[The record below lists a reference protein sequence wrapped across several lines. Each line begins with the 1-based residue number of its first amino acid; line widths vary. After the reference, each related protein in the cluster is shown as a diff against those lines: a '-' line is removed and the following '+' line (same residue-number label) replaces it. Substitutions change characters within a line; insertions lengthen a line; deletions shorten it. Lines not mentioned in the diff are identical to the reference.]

1 MPHGA
6 PRVDRLLDRLL
17 RQGEPRLLF
26 KGRVGLEKESLR
38 VARHG
43 GIATTP
49 HPAALGSALTHPWIT
64 TDYSEALLE
73 FVTPP
78 FENFVETLHCLQGL
92 HRYVHERLEEEILW
106 ATSMPCILA
115 GEKSIPIARYG
126 TSNVGRMKHVY
137 RIGLG
142 HRYGR
147 VMQVIAGVHFNFSLH
162 EEFWPMYA
170 AVAGE
175 ENSRAFRDRH
185 YMGMVRNL
193 QRYGWIIPYLFG
205 ASPAVCKSFFA
216 DKEPDLLVFDDTTYY
231 EPFATSLRM
240 GDIGYQNRK
249 EEGMGVKACYDSLGD
264 YVHSLACAT
273 MKPCPVW
280 EAIGVKVDGEYRQLS
295 VCQLQIENEYYSSVR
310 PKEIPQG
317 METPS
322 RALLERGI
330 RYVELRSLDV
340 NAYHPLGIDDSQ
352 VRFLHLFMLY
362 CLLRDSP
369 PIDPEER
376 KEIDRNLLWVAHQGR
391 DPALKLQRGG
401 RAVLFRDWAREL
413 LAAMQPLAELAAAH
427 TGDSAYHETYRAQ
440 CAKVDD
446 AELTP
451 SGRMLREMRERG
463 EGFYEF
469 AHRLSREQWRFFEQ
483 TVLDESFR
491 GRLDALARESLEA
504 QWRMEAEEQEPFD
517 RFLERYFAGQVRGC
531 ESCGSGRSAGITG
544 RRRSPSTAPGR
555 GGGRGAGA

>member
-1 MPHGA
+1 MPDGCPSIEA
-6 PRVDRLLDRLL
+6 LLARIA
-17 RQGEPRLLF
+17 REGEPGLLF

-38 VARHG
+38 VARSG

-78 FENFVETLHCLQGL
+78 FEDFDQALAHLAGL
-92 HRYVHERLEEEILW
+92 HRYVWERLDEEILW

-126 TSNVGRMKHVY
+126 SSNPGRMKYIY
-137 RIGLG
+137 RVGLG

-162 EEFWPMYA
+162 DDFWPMFMA
-170 AVAGE
+170 LVGGDD
-175 ENSRAFRDRH
+175 SRAFRDER

-193 QRYGWIIPYLFG
+193 QRYGWIVPYLFG

-216 DKEPDLLVFDDTTYY
+216 DSEPDLLVFDDTTYY

-249 EEGMGVKACYDSLGD
+249 EEGVGVKANYDSLNG

-273 MKPCPVW
+273 QTPCPLW
-280 EAIGVKVDGEYRQLS
+280 EAIGVKVDGEYRQLNAN
-295 VCQLQIENEYYSSVR
+295 QLQIENEYYSSVR
-310 PKEIPQG
+310 PKAIPEG

-322 RALLERGI
+322 RALLEKGI

-340 NAYHPLGIDDSQ
+340 NAYHPLGIDKSQ
-352 VRFLHLFMLY
+352 MLFLHLFMLY

-369 PIDPEER
+369 RIDEEER
-376 KEIDRNLLWVAHQGR
+376 REIDRNLIWVAHQGR
-391 DPALKLQRGG
+391 DPQLKLQRAGK
-401 RAVLFRDWAREL
+401 AVLFRQWAGEL
-413 LAAMQPLAELAAAH
+413 LDAMMPLAEAAKSW
-427 TGDSAYHETYRAQ
+427 TGEAGYLESLRDQ
-440 CAKVDD
+440 QAKVAD
-446 AELTP
+446 ADLTP
-451 SGRMLREMRERG
+451 SGRMLGEMRDRA
-463 EGFYEF
+463 EGFYQF
-469 AHRLSREQWRFFEQ
+469 ANRLSRTQWHSHGSRSLEKAFSDD
-483 TVLDESFR
+483 LD
-491 GRLDALARESLEA
+491 RLAQESL
-504 QWRMEAEEQEPFD
+504 QRQRQMEAEESEDFD
-517 RFLERYFAGQVRGC
+517 CFLGRYFAGQVEGC
-531 ESCGSGRSAGITG
+531 ARD
-544 RRRSPSTAPGR
+544 
-555 GGGRGAGA
+555 

>member
-1 MPHGA
+1 VPDAA
-6 PRVDRLLDRLL
+6 PRVDHLLDRLS
-17 RQGEPRLLF
+17 REGDPGLLV

-38 VARHG
+38 VARSG

-78 FENFVETLHCLQGL
+78 FEEFSEALRCLRGL
-92 HRYVHERLEEEILW
+92 HRYVHERLGEEILW

-126 TSNVGRMKHVY
+126 SSNLGRMKHVY
-137 RIGLG
+137 RVGLG
-142 HRYGR
+142 YRYGR

-162 EEFWPMYA
+162 EAFWPMYRDLLG
-170 AVAGE
+170 GE
-175 ENSRAFRDRH
+175 ELRAFRDAH

-193 QRYGWIIPYLFG
+193 QRYGWLIPYLFG
-205 ASPAVCKSFFA
+205 ASPAVCKSFFT

-249 EEGMGVKACYDSLGD
+249 EEGMGVKACYDSLHD

-273 MKPCPVW
+273 MTPCPVW
-280 EAIGVKVDGEYRQLS
+280 ERIGVKVEGEYRQLNAN
-295 VCQLQIENEYYSSVR
+295 QLQIENEYYSSVR

-340 NAYHPLGIDDSQ
+340 NAYHPLGIDEDQ

-362 CLLRDSP
+362 CLLRNSSL
-369 PIDPEER
+369 IDAEER
-376 KEIDRNLLWVAHQGR
+376 REIDRNLLWVAHRGAGSPAQAPARGQGG
-391 DPALKLQRGG
+391 ALPGVGAGAAGGHGAPGGAGGGAERQPGLPGDAARTARQGG
-401 RAVLFRDWAREL
+401 RRRAHPLGPHAAGDARAGRGLLRVRPPPVAGAVAL
-413 LAAMQPLAELAAAH
+413 L
-427 TGDSAYHETYRAQ
+427 
-440 CAKVDD
+440 
-446 AELTP
+446 
-451 SGRMLREMRERG
+451 RERG
-463 EGFYEF
+463 T
-469 AHRLSREQWRFFEQ
+469 R
-483 TVLDESFR
+483 R
-491 GRLDALARESLEA
+491 GVPAR
-504 QWRMEAEEQEPFD
+504 
-517 RFLERYFAGQVRGC
+517 AGPV
-531 ESCGSGRSAGITG
+531 
-544 RRRSPSTAPGR
+544 GR
-555 GGGRGAGA
+555 GIPGAAAAARGGERRAVRPLS